1 MWANH
6 SNRDAPETRLTQQ
19 GKPVTKFSV
28 AVNEN
33 SKDAQGAKQ
42 ERVEWFRI
50 VCFGRLAEVSGEYL
64 QRGRHVY
71 LEGRLQTRKWEDRR
85 GEKRTTVEVVAS
97 QMRILDRAPGHGDG
111 AKAVEPHIAGRPACE
126 NDNPFNEAVSAS
138 ADRGIPFRFSL
149 CHGSQSGSPEF
160 LSRVSPKDLFS
171 HVRVRELKM

>member
-1 MWANH
+1 MSQSVNKVILIGFLG
-6 SNRDAPETRLTQQ
+6 DAPETRFTQQ

-33 SKDAQGAKQ
+33 WKDAQGTKQ

-71 LEGRLQTRKWEDRR
+71 LEGRLQTRKWEDRQ

-97 QMRILDRAPGHGDG
+97 QMRILDRVPNNGNG
-111 AKAVEPHIAGRPACE
+111 AKPPESPKVTEPTDE
-126 NDNPFNEAVSAS
+126 SDNPFHEPPRESSEQDV
-138 ADRGIPFRFSL
+138 PF
-149 CHGSQSGSPEF
+149 
-160 LSRVSPKDLFS
+160 
-171 HVRVRELKM
+171 